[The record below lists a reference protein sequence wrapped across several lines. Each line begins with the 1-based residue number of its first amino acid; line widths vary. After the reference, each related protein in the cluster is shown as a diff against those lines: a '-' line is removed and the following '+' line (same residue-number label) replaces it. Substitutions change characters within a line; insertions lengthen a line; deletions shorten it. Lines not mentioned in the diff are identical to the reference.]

1 MEATGKLA
9 VRVYASHAQIP
20 VEGATV
26 VVTAP
31 GEGGRRRLLSVRAS
45 DRSGMIPTL
54 SIGTP
59 EPGESTSPHQEGPAP
74 FAVCDVWVEHPAYAM
89 LQVEGVQIFP
99 GVETVQT
106 VELLPLAR
114 GQSSLQQ
121 RDVREITPQNL

>member
-31 GEGGRRRLLSVRAS
+31 GEGGRRRLLSVRAT

-99 GVETVQT
+99 GVETRQDA
-106 VELLPLAR
+106 ELLPLPEHPTA
-114 GQSSLQQ
+114 GDMTTVV
-121 RDVREITPQNL
+121 DVTPQPL

>member
-31 GEGGRRRLLSVRAS
+31 GEGGRRRLLSVRAT

-99 GVETVQT
+99 GVEDRKSTR
-106 VELLPLAR
+106 LN
-114 GQSSLQQ
+114 SSH
-121 RDVREITPQNL
+121 